1 MPEKVRCAVIGA
13 GRIGLEHLQKLAQ
26 CPQASVVALA
36 ESNMERAR
44 TASDKFRISRSY
56 ADYRD
61 LLDQPDIDAVTVAVP
76 NYLHAPVAIEALEA
90 RKHVLLEKP
99 MAVNGK
105 EAAKIVLTARKMK
118 RILMVNQPF
127 RFKRETQ
134 IAKQVVERGDLG
146 EIYHARCF
154 WLRRSNI
161 PRIGSWFTQ
170 KQLAGGGCTI
180 DLGVH
185 ILDACLHLV
194 GDFKVNSV
202 SAQSF
207 AKFGP
212 RDAGEWN
219 WGKREIDPKKPFDV
233 EDSCIALLR
242 CSGGRTILLEVSWA
256 GHHAG
261 GNREYGID
269 LLGTDAGLSLYPARR
284 FRNGASGYETI
295 ELSSPK
301 VPYGEE
307 SAHHFI
313 QCIVE
318 GKRPLVALE
327 EPLEVQLIL
336 DAIYASAASG
346 KEVRLR

>member
-13 GRIGLEHLQKLAQ
+13 GGIGLEHLQKLAQ

-36 ESNMERAR
+36 ESNMERAKI
-44 TASDKFRISRSY
+44 ASDKFRVSRSY
-56 ADYRD
+56 ADYHD
-61 LLDQPDIDAVTVAVP
+61 LLDQPDIDAVTVALP

-105 EAAKIVLTARKMK
+105 EAAQVVMTAKKMK
-118 RILMVNQPF
+118 RILMVNQQF
-127 RFKRETQ
+127 RFKRQTQ
-134 IAKQVVERGDLG
+134 IAKQVVDRGDLG

-170 KQLAGGGCTI
+170 KQFAGGGCTI

-185 ILDACLHLV
+185 VLDACLHLI

-202 SAQSF
+202 SAHSF
-207 AKFGP
+207 SKFGP
-212 RDAGEWN
+212 RGLGEGD
-219 WGKREIDPKKPFDV
+219 WGKSEINPKRPFDV
-233 EDSCIALLR
+233 EDSSIALLR
-242 CSGGRTILLEVSWA
+242 CAGGRTILLEVSWA
-256 GHHAG
+256 GHHASES
-261 GNREYGID
+261 RECGID
-269 LLGTDAGLSLYPARR
+269 LLGSTASLYLYPARL
-284 FRNGASGYETI
+284 FRPGAMGYETV
-295 ELSSPK
+295 ELASPK

-307 SAHHFI
+307 PAHHFI

-327 EPLEVQLIL
+327 ESLEVQLIL
-336 DAIYASAASG
+336 DAIYASAACG